1 MWWEGGRV
9 ENIVLLRGMSLLG
22 LVAFLALAWMLAEE
36 RRRPNLRLLAWGLG
50 LQFALGLLVLRT
62 GAGRWFFQG
71 VKQAFDLVTDAS
83 EAGATF
89 VFGNLTQ
96 VFVLERV
103 LVPGATGLEP
113 VDMFPV
119 AAVLAFK
126 VLPVIIFVS
135 GIAGML
141 QHLGVVQAIV
151 RALAWL
157 MRRTLRTSGAETFGA
172 ALLVFLGIESVSA
185 LGAYLRTM
193 TRSEIFVLMVA
204 FLATIAASV
213 MVAYAGFGA
222 EPGHL
227 LAASLMSAP
236 AAILVAK
243 LMVPETGTPE
253 TAGTVRVE
261 VPVESHNVFDG
272 AARGAAMGMTMA
284 LNVAAMLIT
293 FVGLVYLLDLGTLAV
308 TGRSLTAL
316 MGFLFRPFALLMG
329 ISWSDSA
336 AVAELLATKTVFNEF
351 LAYQQMQPLIAE
363 GGLSPRSVTI
373 ATYALCGFA
382 NPGSLG
388 ILIGALSGLVPERRG
403 EFSSMLL
410 RAFVGGTLAAFTTAC
425 VAGVL
430 V

>member
-1 MWWEGGRV
+1 
-9 ENIVLLRGMSLLG
+9 MSALG
-22 LVAFLALAWMLAEE
+22 LLAFLGLAWLLAEV
-36 RRRPNLRLLAWGLG
+36 RRWPSLRLLAWGLG
-50 LQFALGLLVLRT
+50 LQFALGVLVLRT
-62 GAGRWFFQG
+62 EAGRWFFQG

-83 EAGATF
+83 AAGAGF

-103 LVPGATGLEP
+103 LVPGAGGLEP
-113 VDMFPV
+113 ATMFPV

-135 GIAGML
+135 GLAGIL
-141 QHLGVVQAIV
+141 QHLGVVQAVV
-151 RALAWL
+151 RVLAWL
-157 MRRTLRTSGAETFGA
+157 MRRTLKTSGAETFGA
-172 ALLVFLGIESVSA
+172 ALLVFLGIESMSA
-185 LGAYLRTM
+185 LGGYLRTM

-236 AAILVAK
+236 AAILIAK
-243 LMVPETGTPE
+243 LMVPEAGTPE
-253 TAGTVRVE
+253 TAGAVRVTM
-261 VPVESHNVFDG
+261 PVESHNVFDG

-293 FVGLVYLLDLGTLAV
+293 FVGLVYLLDLGTVAI
-308 TGRSLTAL
+308 TGQGLTPL
-316 MGFLFRPFALLMG
+316 MGYVFRPFALLMG
-329 ISWSDSA
+329 ISWADSA

-351 LAYQQMQPLIAE
+351 LAYQNMQPMIAD
-363 GGLSPRSVTI
+363 GRISPRSAAI

-388 ILIGALSGLVPERRG
+388 ILIGGLSGLAPERRG
-403 EFSSMLL
+403 EFSSLLL
-410 RAFVGGTLAAFTTAC
+410 RAFIGGTLAAFTTAC